1 MTKLRQVYKCDVC
14 GNMIEVIHASVGELV
29 CCGQPMTLQTENT
42 VDAAVEKHV
51 PVIEKVE
58 GGVLVKVGS
67 AEHPMIDTHYIEWIE
82 IHTDKKVYRQ
92 YLSPGEKPQ
101 ARFMVEEDVLY
112 AREYCNI
119 HRLWRSQG

>member
-14 GNMIEVIHASVGELV
+14 GNMVEVIHASVGELV
-29 CCGQPMTLQTENT
+29 CCGQPMTPQKENT
-42 VDAAVEKHV
+42 VDAATEKHV
-51 PVIEKVE
+51 PVIEKTQD
-58 GGVLVKVGS
+58 GVLVKVGS
-67 AEHPMIDTHYIEWIE
+67 VEHPMIDSHYIEWIE

-92 YLSPGEKPQ
+92 YLNPGDKPQ
-101 ARFMVEEDVLY
+101 AFFKVEEDILY